1 MYFPCMTFLRKLFSL
16 KKEVYT
22 MSLALPAYMV
32 AMVAYPAQLISF
44 GRLEAV
50 FTGFLQVGLVIGIVI
65 FVLGIF
71 LAFFPGAKK
80 FLGGLLT

>member
-1 MYFPCMTFLRKLFSL
+1 
-16 KKEVYT
+16 

-32 AMVAYPAQLISF
+32 AMVAMPAQLISF

-50 FTGFLQVGLVIGIVI
+50 FTGFLQVGLVIGIVL

-71 LAFFPGAKK
+71 LSFFPGARR
-80 FLGGLLT
+80 FFGSLISG